1 MEPFDTDG
9 SSPEPDVFPY
19 ASAAAFRTALRDR
32 FAVIAKSETRYS
44 LDELQRQFAYDRAL
58 ARLFTAPDAAS
69 WVLKGAGALLARLE
83 HARHSK
89 DIDVYFAER
98 SAAVPDA
105 ISALRRN
112 LSRDLGDFFEFEVTR
127 IVPLQEEA
135 KGSRVHVRASLG
147 AKTFAVFHIDV
158 VVGTVMSGEPDEVAP
173 LTPLH
178 IDGLVRPSYRAF
190 PLPDHVADKFAAILG
205 SHIRGETVTGSSR
218 IKDLVDI
225 ALIATTQQISG
236 PALRAA
242 VLAGTAHRGLS
253 LPDAFAVP
261 DEAVWR
267 RGYPQSAA
275 DAPGPTPTFDEA
287 ISLACALLNPVLKGP
302 MIGNWDPAA
311 TSWTSPPR

>member
-1 MEPFDTDG
+1 VEPFDTDG

-32 FAVIAKSETRYS
+32 FAVIAKSETRYP

-98 SAAVPDA
+98 SAAVSDA
-105 ISALRRN
+105 IVALRRN
-112 LSRDLGDFFEFEVTR
+112 LSRDLGDFFGFEVTR

-178 IDGLVRPSYRAF
+178 IDGLVRPLYRAF

-205 SHIRGETVTGSSR
+205 THVRSETVTGSSR

-242 VLAGTAHRGLS
+242 ILAGTSRHHGSFHGTVGQLGTFSQQLRKYGR
-253 LPDAFAVP
+253 DARAEVGGRI
-261 DEAVWR
+261 R
-267 RGYPQSAA
+267 RDGTGRDHGYP
-275 DAPGPTPTFDEA
+275 GGH
-287 ISLACALLNPVLKGP
+287 LR
-302 MIGNWDPAA
+302 
-311 TSWTSPPR
+311 PPRFEPGRDRR

>member
-19 ASAAAFRTALRDR
+19 SSAAAFRTALRDR

-83 HARHSK
+83 QARHSK
-89 DIDVYFAER
+89 DIDIFFAEQ

-105 ISALRRN
+105 ILALRRN
-112 LSRDLGDFFEFEVTR
+112 LSRDLGDFFGFEVTR

-158 VVGTVMSGEPDEVAP
+158 VVGTAMSGEPDEVAP

-178 IDGLVRPSYRAF
+178 VDGLVRPSYRAF

-205 SHIRGETVTGSSR
+205 THVRGEKLTGSSR

-242 VLAGTAHRGLS
+242 ILARRCAPEPVPPRCVRG
-253 LPDAFAVP
+253 P
-261 DEAVWR
+261 R
-267 RGYPQSAA
+267 RGCMAARLPEAGGRCAWA
-275 DAPGPTPTFDEA
+275 DAN
-287 ISLACALLNPVLKGP
+287 L
-302 MIGNWDPAA
+302 
-311 TSWTSPPR
+311 R